1 MNRRDALKGLSA
13 ASAAVAMTPVASKA
27 AAKPPIVMTQAGP
40 VTGQVKGGVSVFLGL
55 RYGQDTAKAR
65 FQPPVKP
72 VPWSDP
78 VAALAYGA
86 ASPQASHDLRSSEPQ
101 SEDCLFLNV
110 WTPEADPRKKRPV
123 MFYIHG
129 GAYSGGS
136 GSDALY
142 DGTNLCLRGDVVVVT
157 INHRLNVFGYLYL
170 ARLERMLAGQSYDP
184 KKPGPLAWSGNAG
197 QMDLHMGLEWVRDN
211 IAVFG
216 GDPDCVMV
224 FGQSGGGAK
233 IATMMATPAAKGLFH
248 RAATMSGQQVTASGP
263 GNATLRATAV
273 LKTLGLNTDLDGLAK
288 VQSLP
293 VADLLGALKTVDPV
307 IGSGGVY
314 MGPVLDETVLFRHPF
329 WPDAPAQSLGIPM
342 MIGNTHDETYAF
354 LGGDPHN
361 FELTW
366 DELPARLPKEYR
378 IDIDPYLV
386 IDTYR
391 LLYPNYTPSEVFFAA
406 TTAGRSWR
414 GAIEEEEARAR
425 AGAPVYAYEV
435 DFNRTWKGARSRAQH
450 MTDIPLSFA
459 NTAVPNS
466 ISTDSPDARHMADLF
481 SDAFIAFARTG
492 SPQTPALPEWKRY
505 SIESRETMVMDIVP
519 KRVNDPRGE
528 ERKLFAKVPFIQQ
541 GT

>member
-1 MNRRDALKGLSA
+1 MAPS
-13 ASAAVAMTPVASKA
+13 
-27 AAKPPIVMTQAGP
+27 
-40 VTGQVKGGVSVFLGL
+40 
-55 RYGQDTAKAR
+55 
-65 FQPPVKP
+65 
-72 VPWSDP
+72 
-78 VAALAYGA
+78 
-86 ASPQASHDLRSSEPQ
+86 SPQASHDLRRGEPQ

-110 WTPEADPRKKRPV
+110 WTPEATRPGASSRKKRPV

-157 INHRLNVFGYLYL
+157 INHRLNIFGYLYL
-170 ARLERMLAGQSYDP
+170 ARLERMLAGQSYDAR
-184 KKPGPLAWSGNAG
+184 KPGPLAWSGNTG
-197 QMDLHMGLEWVRDN
+197 QMDLHLGLEWVRDN
-211 IAVFG
+211 IAAFG

-273 LKTLGLNTDLDGLAK
+273 LKTLGLNADLDGLAK

-293 VADLLGALKTVDPV
+293 VADLLSALKTVDPV

-329 WPDAPAQSLGIPM
+329 WPDAPAQSLGILM

-366 DELPARLPKEYR
+366 DELPARLPSEYR

-391 LLYPNYTPSEVFFAA
+391 RLYPNYSPTDVFFAA

-414 GAIEEEEARAR
+414 GAIEEDEARAR

-435 DFNRTWKGARSRAQH
+435 DFNRTWKGVRSRAQH

-466 ISTDSPDARHMADLF
+466 ISTDLPEARHMADLF

-505 SIESRETMVMDIVP
+505 SIDNRETMIMDVVP
-519 KRVNDPRGE
+519 KLVNDPRGE
-528 ERKLFAKVPFIQQ
+528 ERKLFEAVPFIQQ